1 MSADMA
7 TSAGLEMCFLAAAT
21 APGQVRAHLRFRLTE
36 WGLLRIAEDVYLIAT
51 ELITNAVEATP
62 DDVLWVSFTLERQ
75 SVLFGVW
82 DCSDEEPVSRRVP
95 ELSQADIT
103 PDAEALSAGHDDGT
117 GRWGLPIVE
126 ALSSE
131 CGVRRT
137 ADPRGKWIWA
147 RISL

>member
-1 MSADMA
+1 
-7 TSAGLEMCFLAAAT
+7 
-21 APGQVRAHLRFRLTE
+21 
-36 WGLLRIAEDVYLIAT
+36 VYLIAT